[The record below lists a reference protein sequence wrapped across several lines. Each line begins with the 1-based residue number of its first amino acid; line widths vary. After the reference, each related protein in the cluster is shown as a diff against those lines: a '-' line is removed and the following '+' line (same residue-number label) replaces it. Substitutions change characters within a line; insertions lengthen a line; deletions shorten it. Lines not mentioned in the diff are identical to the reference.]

1 MPHPPRTGKDLRSS
15 PRDPN
20 MAKREAPQ
28 APAPRG
34 EHTPA
39 GRLRAFRRVPVSRG
53 RVSADLRRARTSGP
67 ITSRDTSPGIEE
79 AAAEHIQGRKHPSRR
94 QEALRGVSGTGD
106 TLNHPRT
113 HIESQKNHEAGTTV
127 RATRDHEQ
135 VQPKLT
141 VQGQSKRTRSNPP
154 DGTTYVGFWTHNAR
168 QLGHENRYNRSRP
181 YPREATRRS
190 RDDTA
195 RR

>member
-1 MPHPPRTGKDLRSS
+1 MRALPHPPRTGKDLRSS
-15 PRDPN
+15 PRDLN

-79 AAAEHIQGRKHPSRR
+79 AAAEHIKGRKHPSRR

-106 TLNHPRT
+106 TLSHPRT
-113 HIESQKNHEAGTTV
+113 HTESHGEQEAGTTV
-127 RATRDHEQ
+127 RVTRDQ
-135 VQPKLT
+135 VQVDRGRPYRDRANPH
-141 VQGQSKRTRSNPP
+141 GQTPL
-154 DGTTYVGFWTHNAR
+154 DDTTYVGFWAR
-168 QLGHENRYNRSRP
+168 I
-181 YPREATRRS
+181 
-190 RDDTA
+190 A
-195 RR
+195 R